1 MNGTFILKL
10 CMEHVEEQALFGKFI
25 YDDVIAF
32 DSSVRP
38 DLEKYVWGRGVR

>member
-1 MNGTFILKL
+1 MNGTFNLKL

-25 YDDVIAF
+25 YDVIAF